1 MKKKMMKGF
10 TLIELM
16 IVVAIIGI
24 LAAIAIPNFL
34 KYQLRAKFGELPTNV
49 NAWFKAEESLRQSE
63 RTIPVAQGG
72 DAAGTT
78 GQYFAPP
85 TQLPTICVPST
96 VKRPWTGA
104 DLAASGAIDWVVE
117 GQTYGCYNSLVV
129 GGLPADAAYGTALT
143 LWATSNIDGDA
154 VNAAIVLFKPV
165 LSAAGVVTLAAPA
178 SARNN
183 IAPGVNYGTVQR
195 YNGTAAVL
203 DDNTF

>member
-78 GQYFAPP
+78 GQYFAPAASCRRP
-85 TQLPTICVPST
+85 ALALHGEEALDRCRPRQLPAPST
-96 VKRPWTGA
+96 GWSRVRPTAATRLQSPAAPAAATGRRSRSRPSRTSTA
-104 DLAASGAIDWVVE
+104 TRST
-117 GQTYGCYNSLVV
+117 QPSL
-129 GGLPADAAYGTALT
+129 
-143 LWATSNIDGDA
+143 
-154 VNAAIVLFKPV
+154 LFKPV
-165 LSAAGVVTLAAPA
+165 LSAAGAVTLAAPA
-178 SARNN
+178 AVQSG
-183 IAPGVNYGTVQR
+183 IGPGTIYGTVQR
-195 YNGTAAVL
+195 YNETVL